1 MKVMTILG
9 TRPEIIRLSET
20 IKLLDRYTD
29 HVLVHTGQ
37 NYDYELNEVFFKDL
51 SLRKPDYFLNVKA
64 QTIGE
69 QLGNILIASEKVLTE
84 EKPDSL
90 LILGDT
96 NSALSCIIAKRMKI
110 PTFHMEA
117 GNRCFDENVP
127 EEINRRIVDHTCD
140 VNMPYTLHAKL
151 NLLNEGIH
159 PKRIFITGS
168 PMREV
173 LEKNMEKIDH
183 SNILDELELKPYDY
197 FVVSAHR
204 EENINNEKVFEGFV
218 DLLNSL
224 AKKYGKQVIVTT
236 HPRTRNKL
244 EQKLIKFDD
253 KVVLHKPFGF
263 FDYVNLQKNAICNIS
278 DSGTIN
284 EDASIMRIPAVVIRY
299 STERPEALDAGN
311 VILSGMNAEDV
322 IKSIEVVIDQ
332 KSRNIPFMIPQD
344 YSDINVSE
352 KVVRII
358 LGQSK
363 MLKWQIWG

>member
-20 IKLLDRYTD
+20 IRLLDKYTD

-37 NYDYELNEVFFKDL
+37 NYDYELNEIFFRDL
-51 SLRKPDYFLNVKA
+51 SLRKPDHFLDVKA
-64 QTIGE
+64 QSIGK
-69 QLGNILIASEKVLTE
+69 QIGNILIASEKVLKE

-127 EEINRRIVDHTCD
+127 EEINRRIADHTCD
-140 VNMPYTLHAKL
+140 VNMPYTLHAKI
-151 NLLNEGIH
+151 NLLNEGIQ

-183 SNILDELELKPYDY
+183 SNILDELGLKPYDY

-204 EENINNEKVFEGFV
+204 EENIDNENVFEEFIN
-218 DLLNSL
+218 LLNSL
-224 AKKYGKQVIVTT
+224 IKKYGKQVIVTT
-236 HPRTRNKL
+236 HPRTRTRI
-244 EQKLIKFDD
+244 EQKNVKLAE

-263 FDYVNLQKNAICNIS
+263 LDYVKLQKNAICNIS

-284 EDASIMRIPAVVIRY
+284 EDASIMNIPAVVIRY
-299 STERPEALDAGN
+299 STERPETLDAGN
-311 VILSGMNAEDV
+311 VILSGMNTEDV
-322 IKSIEVVIDQ
+322 IRSIEVVLDQ
-332 KSRNIPFMIPQD
+332 RSRNVSFAIPQD
-344 YSDINVSE
+344 YSDRNVSE
-352 KVVRII
+352 KVVRIMI
-358 LGQSK
+358 GQSK
-363 MLKWQIWG
+363 MLKKQIW